1 MARLFLAAA
10 VAAILATPV
19 AAGDPVEGVWKTTP
33 DDNGHYGHVLI
44 SPCGEKFCGV
54 LKRAFDE
61 KGAEIKSANIGR
73 QIVWDMT
80 AEGGGA
86 YGGGKVWS
94 PDRDKVYKS
103 KMALS
108 GDALDVSGCV
118 LFICRESHWSRAE
131 APAK

>member
-1 MARLFLAAA
+1 MIRLFLATAVAVSLGAAA
-10 VAAILATPV
+10 VAA
-19 AAGDPVEGVWKTTP
+19 DPVEGVWKTAP

-44 SPCGEKFCGV
+44 KPCGDKFCGV

-61 KGAEIKSANIGR
+61 TGAEIKSANIGR
-73 QIVWDMT
+73 QIVWNMV
-80 AEGGGA
+80 AQGGGA

-118 LFICRESHWSRAE
+118 LFICRESHWARAE